1 MPVSPKTPS
10 AIDQRLGAQLRAR
23 RLALGIS
30 QTELANKLGVTFQQV
45 QKYENGMNRIPSG
58 RMPVIAEML
67 EIRIADLYEGTEERS
82 NSPNALGLQTFLA
95 DKSAVRLI
103 AAWPNLPAA
112 VRAAIA
118 KLAQTYVDGAA
129 VDEAEN
135 EAPAKR
141 RVGAR

>member
-1 MPVSPKTPS
+1 MRVSPKTPS

-45 QKYENGMNRIPSG
+45 QKYENGMNRIPSS

-67 EIRIADLYEGTEERS
+67 EIRIADLYEGIEERS
-82 NSPNALGLQTFLA
+82 NASPNALGLQAFLA

-118 KLAQTYVDGAA
+118 KLAQTYVGGSATE
-129 VDEAEN
+129 EA

>member
-1 MPVSPKTPS
+1 MRVSPKTPS

-23 RLALGIS
+23 RLGLGIS

-67 EIRIADLYEGTEERS
+67 GIRISDLYEGVEERPS
-82 NSPNALGLQTFLA
+82 ASANALGLNAFLA

-118 KLAQTYVDGAA
+118 KLAQTYVDGSAG
-129 VDEAEN
+129 DEAE
-135 EAPAKR
+135 AMPKQ